1 MESLLIS
8 HHTFIFLDFLYTQV
22 PTTSPFA
29 PALGYAQH
37 ITPLVEDHICE
48 SEDTLRD
55 LVDRLTGMG
64 LGDSVSRWLEGDPS
78 NSFFEFKIVPDD
90 ALSE

>member
-1 MESLLIS
+1 MIAVFFRTSYI
-8 HHTFIFLDFLYTQV
+8 QV

-29 PALGYAQH
+29 PALGYVQN
-37 ITPLVEDHICE
+37 ITPLLEDHIRE

-64 LGDSVSRWLEGDPS
+64 LGDSVSRWLEGDPA
-78 NSFFEFKIVPDD
+78 NSFFEFKIAPDD

>member
-1 MESLLIS
+1 
-8 HHTFIFLDFLYTQV
+8 V

-29 PALGYAQH
+29 PALAYMQYV
-37 ITPLVEDHICE
+37 TPLLEDQIRS

-64 LGDSVSRWLEGDPS
+64 LGDSVSKWLEGDPQ
-78 NSFFEFKIVPDD
+78 NSFFEFKIAPDS

>member
-1 MESLLIS
+1 MQ
-8 HHTFIFLDFLYTQV
+8 YV
-22 PTTSPFA
+22 
-29 PALGYAQH
+29 
-37 ITPLVEDHICE
+37 TPLLEDQIRS

-64 LGDSVSRWLEGDPS
+64 LGDSVSKWLEGDPQ
-78 NSFFEFKIVPDD
+78 NSFFEFKIAPDS